1 MRYIV
6 IDFSVKIGLG
16 GMKTMGTVLLLVSF
30 FIVSFQIPLTSESFT
45 VLFVIVLGSIMGA
58 GGAGGVTVGVTITL
72 SVMKREY

>member
-16 GMKTMGTVLLLVSF
+16 GMKTIGTVLLLVSF
-30 FIVSFQIPLTSESFT
+30 FIVSFQIPFTSESFT

-58 GGAGGVTVGVTITL
+58 GGAGGVTTTL
-72 SVMKREY
+72 SVMNREY

>member
-16 GMKTMGTVLLLVSF
+16 GMKTIGTVLLLVSF